1 MTPDRTTKALLLAIA
16 IGLFPNGATSL
27 AQAPAAAAQY
37 RVKMDFNVRVPMR
50 DGVTL
55 SADIYRPDTAG
66 RFPVIVVRTP
76 YDNGTAANLITGKR
90 WAARGF
96 VYLVQDVR
104 GRGDSDGEFYPLV
117 FEAKDGY
124 DTIEWAAAQPWSNG
138 KVGTTGG
145 SYLGWTQV
153 LAATLK
159 PPALAAMVP
168 IVTPT
173 DPDLNFPMQM
183 GAISPSTVSWL
194 AYVDGKTLQ
203 DISQL
208 DLFGAYATL
217 PLRDADRALGRHF
230 KAWRDWLDHPARDA
244 YWEPQRYQRKILDY
258 TVPSLHVSGWYDD
271 VLLGTLQ
278 NFTNLTG
285 PDAAPAVRPL
295 QRLIIGPWGHGV
307 NRGTRLGDIDF
318 GPTALIDLEGIQAR
332 WFNRWLRG
340 EPNGV
345 EQDPPVRI
353 FVMGENVWRNEREWP
368 LARTRYTKF
377 YLHSGGRANSLYGDG
392 RLDTIPPGPEPS
404 DRFKYDPMNAPPF
417 ITEPSFSQMGGP
429 DDYRSVERRDDI
441 LVYTTDPF
449 PEPVEVCGPLTVHLV
464 AATSGIDT
472 DWATKI
478 LDVRPDGFAQR
489 LNDGLV
495 RARYY
500 QDPTR
505 AQFLTPGKPEAYD
518 IDNWA
523 TCQLFGRGHRLRLE
537 VLSSAFPKWDRNL
550 NTGGPL
556 GDETRAI
563 VADQTVH
570 HGRGTESWVTIPV
583 VPRPR

>member
-1 MTPDRTTKALLLAIA
+1 MSPRASILLFAASAIVTTAE
-16 IGLFPNGATSL
+16 
-27 AQAPAAAAQY
+27 AQH
-37 RVKMDFNVRVPMR
+37 RVTMQFNVRVPMR

-55 SADIYRPDTAG
+55 SADIYRPDTTG

-76 YDNGTAANLITGKR
+76 YDNGLAASVVTGKR

-96 VYLVQDVR
+96 VYLIQDVR

-117 FEAKDGY
+117 TEAADGY
-124 DTIEWAAAQPWSNG
+124 DTIQWAAVQPWSNG

-168 IVTPT
+168 MVTPT
-173 DPDLNFPMQM
+173 DPDINFPMQM

-194 AYVDGKTLQ
+194 AYIDGKTLQ
-203 DISQL
+203 DITQL
-208 DLFGAYATL
+208 DLFGAYSTL
-217 PLRDADRALGRHF
+217 PLRDADKALGRTF

-244 YWEPQRYQRKILDY
+244 YWEPQRYQKKILDFAI
-258 TVPSLHVSGWYDD
+258 PSLHVSGWYDD
-271 VLLGTLQ
+271 VLIGTLQ
-278 NFTNLTG
+278 NYVNLTG
-285 PDAAPAVRPL
+285 PDAAPAVRGL
-295 QRLIIGPWGHGV
+295 QRLIIGPWGHGI
-307 NRGTRLGDIDF
+307 NRSTRMGDIDF

-340 EPNGV
+340 EQNGI
-345 EQDPPVRI
+345 EAEAPVRI
-353 FVMGENVWRNEREWP
+353 FVMGENVWRDEREWP

-377 YLHSGGRANSLYGDG
+377 YLHSGGRANSLHGDG
-392 RLDTIPPGPEPS
+392 SLDTLPPGNEPP
-404 DRFKYDPMNAPPF
+404 DRFRYDPMNSPPF
-417 ITEPSFSQMGGP
+417 ITDASFSQVGGP

-441 LVYTTDPF
+441 LIYTTGPLA
-449 PEPVEVCGPLTVHLV
+449 EPVEVCGPLTVHLV
-464 AATSGIDT
+464 AESSARDT

-478 LDVRPDGFAQR
+478 LDVHPDGYAQR

-500 QDPTR
+500 KDPTR
-505 AQFLTPGKPEAYD
+505 EQFLTPGRAESYD

-523 TCQLFGRGHRLRLE
+523 TCTVLGRGHRIRLE
-537 VLSSAFPKWDRNL
+537 VLSSAFPKFDRNL
-550 NTGGPL
+550 NTGGPI
-556 GDETRAI
+556 GDETKGI
-563 VADQTVH
+563 VAEQTIH
-570 HGRGTESWVTIPV
+570 HRRGAESYVVLPI
-583 VPRPR
+583 VPRGR